1 MTDQIRKQIE
11 ACTTAAQ
18 VRKILK
24 SNGIEVARDDSK
36 DSGYFNIWL
45 DEVTRIYKPYHR
57 KTMTVQVFQ
66 KFRAEY
72 SGIPVFFG

>member
-1 MTDQIRKQIE
+1 MTELVKKAIE
-11 ACTTAAQ
+11 SCTTATQ
-18 VRKILK
+18 VRQILRA
-24 SNGIEVARDDSK
+24 NGIKIARDETK
-36 DSGYFNIWL
+36 DSGYFNVWV
-45 DEVTRIYKPYHR
+45 DDVTRIYKPYHR